1 MIHLG
6 GAFGHLPHFRATIS
20 FERFNL
26 MGTIDTKAVAAALGT
41 EPKILR
47 RFLRDPKSTYA
58 AVGSGS
64 RYNFTENDLPEL
76 TRRFQEWSGNKA
88 SRPVIVRVPHDQD
101 TQRKKDQAVWDEE
114 GPVCMADIRDPRVRR
129 RVKEVAKAQMDRL
142 DERLLAAGL
151 HISQLRYRDQEL
163 AA

>member
-1 MIHLG
+1 MKM
-6 GAFGHLPHFRATIS
+6 A
-20 FERFNL
+20 
-26 MGTIDTKAVAAALGT
+26 IDTKTVATALGT

-88 SRPVIVRVPHDQD
+88 ARPVVVRVPQD
-101 TQRKKDQAVWDEE
+101 ENTQREKDIAVWEEE
-114 GPVCMADIRDPRVRR
+114 GPVAMADIRDPRVRR
-129 RVKEVAKAQMDRL
+129 RVKDIAAAQMARL
-142 DERLLAAGL
+142 DERLMAVGL
-151 HISQLRYRDQEL
+151 HISQMRYRDQQEL
-163 AA
+163 TA

>member
-1 MIHLG
+1 
-6 GAFGHLPHFRATIS
+6 
-20 FERFNL
+20 

-41 EPKILR
+41 EPKVLR

-88 SRPVIVRVPHDQD
+88 SRPVVVRVPQD
-101 TQRKKDQAVWDEE
+101 ENTQREKDIAVWEEE
-114 GPVCMADIRDPRVRR
+114 GPVFMADIRDPRVRR
-129 RVKEVAKAQMDRL
+129 RVKAIAAAQMARL

-151 HISQLRYRDQEL
+151 HVSQRRYQPQ

>member
-1 MIHLG
+1 
-6 GAFGHLPHFRATIS
+6 
-20 FERFNL
+20 
-26 MGTIDTKAVAAALGT
+26 MGTIDTKTVAAALGT
-41 EPKILR
+41 EPKVLR

-88 SRPVIVRVPHDQD
+88 SRPAVIRVPQD
-101 TQRKKDQAVWDEE
+101 EDTKREKDMAVWEEE
-114 GPVCMADIRDPRVRR
+114 GPVFMADLRDPRVRR
-129 RVKEVAKAQMDRL
+129 RVKEIAQAQMDRL
-142 DERLLAAGL
+142 DERLMAAGL